1 MTVLF
6 ATKSLNQN
14 RFTLTGLGKFG
25 KAYFRRGA
33 YQTEDKEEIRELLKH
48 PAYKRGEY
56 QLVTNAELVAKYLEG
71 DEPDKITMD
80 ILDTVNIEGVKKLG
94 EMLGAKNEQ
103 PALIKAE
110 LDGEPLTTQA
120 KAVIDFYQTKLNKP
134 VEPETFEIDA
144 SEEEIA
150 DDATPVSTDFSV
162 RQAVKYMKETPKT
175 ELEGFLSED
184 EDRTSLI
191 NEYNKIIGE

>member
-1 MTVLF
+1 
-6 ATKSLNQN
+6 
-14 RFTLTGLGKFG
+14 
-25 KAYFRRGA
+25 
-33 YQTEDKEEIRELLKH
+33 
-48 PAYKRGEY
+48 
-56 QLVTNAELVAKYLEG
+56 
-71 DEPDKITMD
+71 MD